1 LSGKWSER
9 GGSHFKILQFLNRKL
24 ARRNQL
30 WLVKA

>member
-1 LSGKWSER
+1 LSGKGSGT

-30 WLVKA
+30 WLVRA